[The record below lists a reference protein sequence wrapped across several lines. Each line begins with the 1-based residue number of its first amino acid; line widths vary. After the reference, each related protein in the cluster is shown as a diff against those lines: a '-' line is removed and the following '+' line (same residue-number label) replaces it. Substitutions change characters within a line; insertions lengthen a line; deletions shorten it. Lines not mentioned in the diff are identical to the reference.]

1 MKTRIIY
8 KGKEISRTKVKN
20 NILKVLNKAQDADR
34 NDWYKEAH
42 EWCKAQA
49 NESNLPL
56 AAVVG
61 IVSAVSPLKQWDL
74 NKRIA
79 SGFITKGTGGHTKNQ
94 MDKARKILA
103 LNSPT
108 DEQVTSILRGPKT
121 TNFYLDIMHYDNR
134 THVTVDRQAIQ
145 VALGRIMSDKEM
157 SMTEPQYNWFKECY
171 IYTANMLGMRPS
183 MLQSITWLTW
193 RRIK

>member
-1 MKTRIIY
+1 MKTKIIY

-20 NILKVLNKAQDADR
+20 NILKVLNKAKETDR
-34 NDWYKEAH
+34 NDWYKRAH

-49 NESNLPL
+49 KESNLSL

-61 IVSAVSPLKQWDL
+61 IVSAVSPLKQWEL

-79 SGFITKGTGGHTKNQ
+79 VNYISNGTSGHTKNQ

-103 LNSPT
+103 LKSPT
-108 DEQVTSILRGPKT
+108 DEQVTNILRGPKT
-121 TNFYLDIMHYDNR
+121 TNFYLNIMHYGDSS
-134 THVTVDRQAIQ
+134 HLTVDRQAIQ
-145 VALGRIMSDKEM
+145 VALGRIVSDKEM

-171 IYTANMLGMRPS
+171 IYTANILGMRPS

-193 RRIK
+193 RKIK

>member
-1 MKTRIIY
+1 MKTKIIY

-20 NILKVLNKAQDADR
+20 NILKILNKAKETDR
-34 NDWYKEAH
+34 NDWYKRAH
-42 EWCKAQA
+42 EWCKALA
-49 NESNLPL
+49 KESNLSL

-61 IVSAVSPLKQWDL
+61 ILSAVSPLKQWEL

-79 SGFITKGTGGHTKNQ
+79 VNYISNGTSGHTKNQ

-103 LNSPT
+103 LKSPT
-108 DEQVTSILRGPKT
+108 DEQVTNILRGPKT
-121 TNFYLDIMHYDNR
+121 TNFYLNIMHYGDSS
-134 THVTVDRQAIQ
+134 HLTVDRQAIQ
-145 VALGRIMSDKEM
+145 VALGRIVSDKEM

-171 IYTANMLGMRPS
+171 IYTANILGMRPS

-193 RRIK
+193 RKIK

>member
-8 KGKEISRTKVKN
+8 KGKEISRTQVKN

-34 NDWYKEAH
+34 NDWYKEVH

-49 NESNLPL
+49 KESNLSL
-56 AAVVG
+56 AAVIG

-94 MDKARKILA
+94 MGKAREILA

-108 DEQVTSILRGPKT
+108 DEQVTNILRGPKT
-121 TNFYLDIMHYDNR
+121 TNFYLDIMYYDNR

-145 VALGRIMSDKEM
+145 VALGRIRSE
-157 SMTEPQYNWFKECY
+157 ERRVGKECRSRWSPY
-171 IYTANMLGMRPS
+171 H
-183 MLQSITWLTW
+183 
-193 RRIK
+193 

>member
-1 MKTRIIY
+1 MKTKIIY

-20 NILKVLNKAQDADR
+20 NILKVLNKAKETDR
-34 NDWYKEAH
+34 NDWYKRAH

-49 NESNLPL
+49 KESNLSL

-61 IVSAVSPLKQWDL
+61 ILSAVSPLKQWEL

-79 SGFITKGTGGHTKNQ
+79 VNYISNGTSGHTKNQ

-103 LNSPT
+103 LKSPT

-121 TNFYLDIMHYDNR
+121 TNFYLNIMHYGDSS
-134 THVTVDRQAIQ
+134 HLTVDRQAIQ
-145 VALGRIMSDKEM
+145 VALGRIVSDKEM

-171 IYTANMLGMRPS
+171 IYTANILGMRPS

-193 RRIK
+193 RKIK